1 MESKI
6 VKIDLSNDSI
16 SDLTMDD
23 LLKLQAM
30 VKTSI
35 ALAKKNSKKKKPVQ
49 GLLFDTVATNVE
61 IKTTFEK
68 SNAGI
73 WSIFEKE
80 LFQAEQMGVDI
91 SFYYEGVKNWS
102 LKKPTL
108 KRTARGWIATALD
121 FMRSDKQKNK
131 LAMVN
136 NIPAGS
142 ESSDAMKAYLNL

>member
-1 MESKI
+1 MKVTIE
-6 VKIDLSNDSI
+6 LSDDSI
-16 SDLTMDD
+16 SHLSMDD

-35 ALAKKNSKKKKPVQ
+35 AIAKQNSKKKKPVQ

-73 WSIFEKE
+73 WSVFEKE
-80 LFQAEQMGVDI
+80 LLQAEQMGVDV
-91 SFYYEGVKNWS
+91 SFYYQGVKNWS

-108 KRTARGWIATALD
+108 KRTARGWIATAMD
-121 FMRSDKQKNK
+121 FMRSDKQKGK
-131 LAMVN
+131 LQMIE

-142 ESSDAMKAYLNL
+142 VDSDAMKAYLNM